1 MLKRVFK
8 TRREVALGLL
18 TLVLVVLLVAKSTWL
33 DPKLGALDAD
43 QQAFQIAIERTLEV
57 NYRSQ
62 WGYKYGLM
70 AIRLVDIQPATDSE
84 VSEAEKLGKPLVHP
98 YTAKLRKYLL
108 GILPVGELKLMQ

>member
-8 TRREVALGLL
+8 TKREVALGLL

-33 DPKLGALDAD
+33 DPQLGQLNAD
-43 QQAFQIAIERTLEV
+43 QQAFQAAIEKTLAE

-84 VSEAEKLGKPLVHP
+84 VAEAEKLGKPLAYP

-108 GILPVGELKLMQ
+108 GILPIGELKLMQ